1 MRKILALTLFIG
13 GLFFAISPAS
23 AHVEIVSASPEPYT
37 NVTPIPSQLWI
48 EFSGPLQTLD
58 GQVLSSL
65 EVIDSTGIAV
75 NFQDPVIQG
84 GRITTKISGQSAP
97 GAFIVK
103 YRVVGE
109 DGHVIEGDYTFNAT
123 PDFATTSEPVVVNE
137 DNQTPKLLIA
147 AAVVAVI
154 LLSFLLAYL
163 VNSKKEQK

>member
-1 MRKILALTLFIG
+1 MRKILALTVFVG
-13 GLFFAISPAS
+13 GLFLSVSPAF

-75 NFQDPVIQG
+75 NFQDPVIEG

-97 GAFIVK
+97 GAFTVK

-109 DGHVIEGDYTFNAT
+109 DGHVIEGDYTFNAS
-123 PDFATTSEPVVVNE
+123 PNYSASDGAKAVPAKVDSSFNPILGASIV
-137 DNQTPKLLIA
+137 LAAGLGIGFLIRQKRA
-147 AAVVAVI
+147 A
-154 LLSFLLAYL
+154 
-163 VNSKKEQK
+163 

>member
-75 NFQDPVIQG
+75 NFQDPIIEG

-109 DGHVIEGDYTFNAT
+109 DGHVIEGDYTFNAS
-123 PDFATTSEPVVVNE
+123 PNYSASDGAKEVPANSDSSFNPV
-137 DNQTPKLLIA
+137 LAALIFLA
-147 AAVVAVI
+147 AGLGIA
-154 LLSFLLAYL
+154 FLIR
-163 VNSKKEQK
+163 QKRAAQ